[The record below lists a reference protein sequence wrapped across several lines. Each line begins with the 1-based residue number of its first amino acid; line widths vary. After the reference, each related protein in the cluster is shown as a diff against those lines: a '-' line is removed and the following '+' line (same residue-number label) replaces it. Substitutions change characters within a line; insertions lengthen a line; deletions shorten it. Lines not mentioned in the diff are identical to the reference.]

1 MCVCVLRRAVRE
13 HVWVCVCLRVCVF
26 SRWGLFDPVPLSS
39 SSVKKQSQ
47 TGIISCMAFSPCQ
60 SVYACGSYSRTAG
73 LYDCQD
79 GSSLALMPTRHSGG
93 ITHLLFSPDGRHL
106 YTGGRKVGASVT

>member
-1 MCVCVLRRAVRE
+1 M
-13 HVWVCVCLRVCVF
+13 
-26 SRWGLFDPVPLSS
+26 FDPVPPSPSSS
-39 SSVKKQSQ
+39 SSVKKQGQ

-93 ITHLLFSPDGRHL
+93 LTHLLFSPVGRHL
-106 YTGGRKVGASVT
+106 YTGGRKVGLGAGSRVTGWFSYARSLNCLR